1 MTSATEIDH
10 QWSPSGT
17 CEREPACQLLQLRVL
32 GFSFFQDGDI
42 GDVFSEGEEIFV
54 RRERADAV
62 GVDIRPLQLRRL
74 QGIGA
79 SHSQMSRCS
88 RPALP
93 YDAAVVENLLKLDDG
108 GAALTRCQIRPA
120 AYTHLVE
127 AGHIGNERNLP

>member
-1 MTSATEIDH
+1 LITNGRHPELVSGSRPVSCCSFVYSAL
-10 QWSPSGT
+10 
-17 CEREPACQLLQLRVL
+17 A
-32 GFSFFQDGDI
+32 FFRMGI
-42 GDVFSEGEEIFV
+42 SGDVFSSGEEIFV

-62 GVDIRPLQLRRL
+62 GVGIRPLQLRRL

-108 GAALTRCQIRPA
+108 GAALTRCEIRPA